1 MLDSFI
7 NYVAFFK
14 SVCLSCLNVL
24 GVGFFW
30 GGYFLHF
37 FTSFTLVTLML
48 LNYEN
53 EYVALK
59 IKLVAVHWLID

>member
-24 GVGFFW
+24 GVG
-30 GGYFLHF
+30 GGYFLQF
-37 FTSFTLVTLML
+37 FTSFTLATLML

-59 IKLVAVHWLID
+59 IKLVAVYWLID